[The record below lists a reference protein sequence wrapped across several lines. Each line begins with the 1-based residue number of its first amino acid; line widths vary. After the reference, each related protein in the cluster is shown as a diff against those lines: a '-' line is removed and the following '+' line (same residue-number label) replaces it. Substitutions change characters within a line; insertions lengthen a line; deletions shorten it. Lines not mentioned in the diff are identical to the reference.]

1 MLNSKIGDQRL
12 KIRSSE
18 LFQQSIRKFEDETRQ
33 ELDRLASE
41 VNKQLRGL
49 VDGKTAAELP
59 VANILEVIG
68 TKAFR
73 DLSISLEN
81 ATFPN
86 PGASTLAEEDLELG
100 ARVINEKIQ
109 IIGHRWAVF
118 IHGRVQTR
126 VSAAALMIEEAN
138 KAGDSAAISE
148 AIKMLNE
155 ILNDP
160 ASGFGSHSQSLEDEI
175 TARLNPWE
183 GLLDVELAI
192 SPELSTQKSPRNQ
205 DIGEVI
211 GEAISNAV
219 RHGLARKLTLNIA
232 PLGENNISITIEDDA
247 TEAPPN
253 ENIKMGLGTKIFESV
268 SDGRWELKRSNT
280 ESKTILTVVIS
291 LDGTAN

>member
-1 MLNSKIGDQRL
+1 LLNSKIGDQRL

-18 LFQQSIRKFEDETRQ
+18 LFQQSIRKFEEETRQ

-86 PGASTLAEEDLELG
+86 AGASTLAEEDLELG

-232 PLGENNISITIEDDA
+232 PLGENNISITIEDYA

>member
-18 LFQQSIRKFEDETRQ
+18 LFQQSIRKFEDETSQ

-49 VDGKTAAELP
+49 ANGKTAAELP

>member
-1 MLNSKIGDQRL
+1 LLNSKIGDQRL

-18 LFQQSIRKFEDETRQ
+18 LFQQSIRKFEEETRQ

-86 PGASTLAEEDLELG
+86 AGASTLAEEDLELG

>member
-1 MLNSKIGDQRL
+1 LLNSKIGDQRL

-49 VDGKTAAELP
+49 ANGKTAAELP

>member
-18 LFQQSIRKFEDETRQ
+18 LFQQSIRKFEEETRQ

-49 VDGKTAAELP
+49 ANGKTAAELP

>member
-86 PGASTLAEEDLELG
+86 AGASTLAEEDLELG

>member
-49 VDGKTAAELP
+49 ANGKTAAELP

-268 SDGRWELKRSNT
+268 SDGRWELKRSNA

>member
-49 VDGKTAAELP
+49 ANGKTAAELP

>member
-18 LFQQSIRKFEDETRQ
+18 LFQQSIRKFEEETRQ

-86 PGASTLAEEDLELG
+86 AGASTLAEEDLELG

>member
-49 VDGKTAAELP
+49 VDGKMAAELP

-86 PGASTLAEEDLELG
+86 AGASTLAEEDLELG

-138 KAGDSAAISE
+138 KAGDSAAISA

-160 ASGFGSHSQSLEDEI
+160 ASGFGSHPQSLEDEI

-280 ESKTILTVVIS
+280 ESKTILKVVIS